1 MNNLETAFRE
11 AGHVVMTM
19 LWGVWRVDKV
29 SMAGTGNSGGGIE
42 YARLTET
49 EGKQLW
55 QRLGTRLFEA
65 KLERMLGGPVAQA
78 ILLGSEVVYQSG
90 AEDTEFDSIV
100 SVIQDGIPGSSPAEA
115 WTVIHEHEPIVH
127 ADLKRMWPVV
137 EALAQQ
143 LISQKE
149 LSDYEIRS
157 IVRTAVNTLPDNE
170 RNWAISRLR
179 NAPPHQ

>member
-1 MNNLETAFRE
+1 MDNLETAFRE
-11 AGHVVMTM
+11 AGCVVMTM

-29 SMAGTGNSGGGIE
+29 SMAGMGSSGGGIE

-49 EGKQLW
+49 EGKELW
-55 QRLGTRLFEA
+55 QRLGSRLFDA
-65 KLERMLGGPVAQA
+65 KLERMLGGPVARA

-90 AEDTEFDSIV
+90 AGDSEFDAMV
-100 SVIQDGIPGSSPAEA
+100 SVIQDGIPGSSLAEA
-115 WTVIHEHEPIVH
+115 WAVIHEHEPIVH
-127 ADLKRMWPVV
+127 ADLKRMWLVV

-143 LISQKE
+143 LLSQNE

-157 IVRTAVNTLPDNE
+157 IVRTAVNKLPENE

-179 NAPPHQ
+179 NSPPQ